1 MAKQTDA
8 EKLKKA
14 RAQIKNLR
22 ETNRMLIAKRS
33 IEQNEFKKTR
43 EALGNL
49 QKTSLEEIATEF
61 IAVYLKNITEQYGE
75 ERIDEETGEKI
86 GKMFAFTLQE
96 PNENKF
102 NMMPMQDEE
111 GRITFVCAV
120 TFPEEEGGKDDEG
133 QQV

>member
-43 EALGNL
+43 EALGKL

-75 ERIDEETGEKI
+75 ERIDEETGEAI

-120 TFPEEEGGKDDEG
+120 TFPEEEGEKDDED